1 VFQVI
6 ILAVV
11 LSMAAAFTLSFI
23 EINAVL
29 GCVIIGV
36 VTFFF
41 SWIGVCIGSK
51 SGTWLECKAGL
62 LGGHSAGYV

>member
-1 VFQVI
+1 MFQVI

-36 VTFFF
+36 VTFFLV
-41 SWIGVCIGSK
+41 GLAYVLDRKVEHGSSVK
-51 SGTWLECKAGL
+51 
-62 LGGHSAGYV
+62 LGF